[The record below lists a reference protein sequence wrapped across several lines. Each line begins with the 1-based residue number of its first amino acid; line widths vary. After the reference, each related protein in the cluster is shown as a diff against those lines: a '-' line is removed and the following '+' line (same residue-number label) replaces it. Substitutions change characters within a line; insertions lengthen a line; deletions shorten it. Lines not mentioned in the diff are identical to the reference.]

1 MKSAPFQ
8 AAAAALAL
16 AACSPSP
23 PQENGAAP
31 VENLSGAGAPE
42 ANGAAASTAEAS
54 VATAAVESPA
64 GAPPLSGPD
73 AILGAI
79 AGPCGSEKAAD
90 FMGRAWSPQ
99 TKAALKARTGAVGVL
114 ILDEAHVAD
123 QLPANPRR
131 VDVLLNSRN
140 QIIHLVCG

>member
-1 MKSAPFQ
+1 MKAAPFP
-8 AAAAALAL
+8 AAAAALVL
-16 AACSPSP
+16 AACSPP
-23 PQENGAAP
+23 AHEENRAATP
-31 VENLSGAGAPE
+31 ENLAAASAAEANVSAAGAVE
-42 ANGAAASTAEAS
+42 ANGAAATM
-54 VATAAVESPA
+54 ESPA

-73 AILGAI
+73 AVLGAI

-99 TKAALKARTGAVGVL
+99 TEAALKARTGAVAVL
-114 ILDEAHVAD
+114 ILDEANLAA
-123 QLPANPRR
+123 QLPVNPRR

>member
-1 MKSAPFQ
+1 MKAPSFS

-16 AACSPSP
+16 AACSPSAP
-23 PQENGAAP
+23 EANRAAP
-31 VENLSGAGAPE
+31 AENFSAAAEANPTAATAPE
-42 ANGAAASTAEAS
+42 ANGAAT
-54 VATAAVESPA
+54 VEIPA
-64 GAPPLSGPD
+64 GAPPPSGPD

-79 AGPCGSEKAAD
+79 DGPCGSGKAAD

-99 TKAALKARTGAVGVL
+99 TEKALKARTGAVGVL
-114 ILDEAHVAD
+114 ILDENNLAA
-123 QLPANPRR
+123 QNPPNPRR

>member
-1 MKSAPFQ
+1 
-8 AAAAALAL
+8 
-16 AACSPSP
+16 
-23 PQENGAAP
+23 
-31 VENLSGAGAPE
+31 VRAPE
-42 ANGAAASTAEAS
+42 ANGAAATA
-54 VATAAVESPA
+54 ESPA

-99 TKAALKARTGAVGVL
+99 TQAALKARTGAVGVL
-114 ILDEAHVAD
+114 ILDEHNLAA
-123 QLPANPRR
+123 QNPPNPRR